1 MTPDNILPKLPK
13 SSLGRL
19 LALFLFP
26 SFGLRR
32 PDLPIFSVKASLQVV
47 EVRCVSQLHIH
58 GNDEPQNLRCPS

>member
-19 LALFLFP
+19 LAHFLFP
-26 SFGLRR
+26 SLGLRR

-47 EVRCVSQLHIH
+47 EVRCVCVCRNCAYRAMTS
-58 GNDEPQNLRCPS
+58 LRI